1 MNQIQEDYI
10 DAIDGIEANRIAIE
24 KFNEIIE
31 DKNEEY
37 DYDFLQRMIGNMQN
51 QNRKYNSTIRHI
63 KENFPEV
70 EI

>member
-1 MNQIQEDYI
+1 MNQLQEDYI
-10 DAIDGIEANRIAIE
+10 DAIDGIEANRIAIK

-37 DYDFLQRMIGNMQN
+37 DYDFLPLMIENMKN

>member
-1 MNQIQEDYI
+1 MNQLQEDYI
-10 DAIDGIEANRIAIE
+10 DAIDGIEANRIAIK

-37 DYDFLQRMIGNMQN
+37 DYDFLQLMIKNMKN